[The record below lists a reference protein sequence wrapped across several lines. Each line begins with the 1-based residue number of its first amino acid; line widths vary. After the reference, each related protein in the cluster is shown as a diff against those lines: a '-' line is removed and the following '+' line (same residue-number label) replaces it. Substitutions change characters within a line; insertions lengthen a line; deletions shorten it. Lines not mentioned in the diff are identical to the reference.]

1 MAISADPLNLIICGV
16 GGQGNI
22 LLSGMVGG
30 AYLKKG
36 YFATIGETFGA
47 AQRGGAVFSAVRIS
61 KKREY
66 GPLMPEG
73 KAHLILGLEPLET
86 LRMVQRYANPGTVC
100 ISNIY
105 PVVPAGVSA
114 NRETYPDMEEL
125 KNAVKALCKK
135 AWFIDATSIALDLKA
150 PIAMNI
156 VMVGALLGTGQ
167 LTLTE
172 DDIKAELRENLPPD
186 RLEMNYEALARGM
199 KAVS

>member
-199 KAVS
+199 KAVA

>member
-22 LLSGMVGG
+22 LLSGTIGG

-47 AQRGGAVFSAVRIS
+47 AQRGGAVFSSVRIS
-61 KKREY
+61 MKREY

-73 KAHLILGLEPLET
+73 KANLILGLEPLET
-86 LRMVQRYANPGTVC
+86 LRMVQRYANERTVC
-100 ISNIY
+100 ISNVY

-114 NRETYPDMEEL
+114 NRDKYPDMAEL
-125 KNAVKALCKK
+125 KQAVSSLCKDV
-135 AWFIDATSIALDLKA
+135 WFLDATTIALDLKA

-156 VMVGALLGTGQ
+156 VMAGALLGTGQ
-167 LTLTE
+167 LNLTVDE
-172 DDIKAELRENLPPD
+172 IKAELQESLPPD
-186 RLEMNYEALARGM
+186 RLELNYEALARGM
-199 KAVS
+199 QAVA

>member
-22 LLSGMVGG
+22 LLSGMIGG

-47 AQRGGAVFSAVRIS
+47 AQRGGAVFSSVRIS
-61 KKREY
+61 RKREY
-66 GPLMPEG
+66 GPLMPDG

-86 LRMVQRYANPGTVC
+86 LRMVQRYANPRTVC
-100 ISNIY
+100 ISNVY

-114 NRETYPDMEEL
+114 NRETYPDMAEL
-125 KNAVKALCKK
+125 KHAVSALCKK
-135 AWFIDATSIALDLKA
+135 AWFVDATSIALDLKA

-156 VMVGALLGTGQ
+156 VMAGALLGTGQ
-167 LTLTE
+167 LDLTVDE
-172 DDIKAELRENLPPD
+172 IKAELQESLPPD
-186 RLEMNYEALARGM
+186 RLALNYEALARGM
-199 KAVS
+199 KAVA